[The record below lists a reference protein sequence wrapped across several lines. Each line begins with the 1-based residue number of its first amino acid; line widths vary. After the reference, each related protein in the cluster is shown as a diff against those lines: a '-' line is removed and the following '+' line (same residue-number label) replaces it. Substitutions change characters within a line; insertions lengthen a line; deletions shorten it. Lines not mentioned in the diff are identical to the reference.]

1 MNALNQIILEGNVCR
16 QPEKR
21 TFDGNFRVCTVP
33 IAVSRRF
40 KNREGK
46 NDEEVSYFEIDT
58 YGNLADACEKW
69 CPTGRGIRVVGRLKQ
84 DRWTGDD
91 GKKNSRIK
99 VIAEHIEFKYFN
111 KKDADGNEE
120 PVQETADNVELPG
133 PTKKQKLAMLAEAA
147 QATQKDQESGELAF

>member
-46 NDEEVSYFEIDT
+46 NDEEVSYFDIDT

-99 VIAEHIEFKYFN
+99 VIAEHVEFKYFN
-111 KKDADGNEE
+111 KKDNDGTEIKAEALEADLG
-120 PVQETADNVELPG
+120 TAG
-133 PTKKQKLAMLAEAA
+133 PSKKQKLAMLAQAA
-147 QATQKDQESGELAF
+147 QAAQNEQEAGEVNF

>member
-1 MNALNQIILEGNVCR
+1 MNALNQIILEGNVCK

-46 NDEEVSYFEIDT
+46 NDEEVSYFDIDT

-84 DRWTGDD
+84 DRWTGED
-91 GKKNSRIK
+91 GKKNSRVK

-111 KKDADGNEE
+111 KKENDGS
-120 PVQETADNVELPG
+120 ETKSESLESAISSTSPS
-133 PTKKQKLAMLAEAA
+133 KKEKLAMLAQAA
-147 QATQKDQESGELAF
+147 QAAQKEQEEGEINF

>member
-46 NDEEVSYFEIDT
+46 NDEEVSYFEVDA

-111 KKDADGNEE
+111 KKEAVDSGET
-120 PVQETADNVELPG
+120 VQEVESDGKLPA

-147 QATQKDQESGELAF
+147 QATQKDLESGDIAF